1 VKTLAQSYASCL
13 YLCTDSTEDL
23 GAPAGFA
30 DIQTAFKEAQ
40 HIPFAPSAASF
51 QPGATYFDCQDAYSS
66 FERALDR
73 LPRPTVIVCKSARRA
88 GAVLTAYKGAKEG
101 GGAEKAMSFAKD
113 QGLSFVGA
121 AGLAAWVQTVAAK
134 ASSGAP
140 ILFRQMFEPVSSTYT
155 YLLADEL
162 TREAVLIDPV
172 VETAARDAKIIKEL
186 GLSLKYSLN
195 THVHAD
201 HVTGSWELKT
211 KHFPDSKSCIAA
223 VTGAVAD
230 VQLREGDTVAF
241 GSRFLRVLSTPGHT
255 DGCLSFVLDDDSRVF
270 TGDALLIRMCGR
282 TDFQQGSPATL
293 FSSVRDKLFKLPD
306 ACTVY
311 PAHDYSG
318 LTSSSIGEEKASNPR
333 LALDKTFEAFNDI
346 MNQPRPLPAQ
356 IDVAVPANM
365 RCGEPIEEVK

>member
-1 VKTLAQSYASCL
+1 
-13 YLCTDSTEDL
+13 
-23 GAPAGFA
+23 
-30 DIQTAFKEAQ
+30 
-40 HIPFAPSAASF
+40 
-51 QPGATYFDCQDAYSS
+51 
-66 FERALDR
+66 
-73 LPRPTVIVCKSARRA
+73 
-88 GAVLTAYKGAKEG
+88 
-101 GGAEKAMSFAKD
+101 
-113 QGLSFVGA
+113 
-121 AGLAAWVQTVAAK
+121 
-134 ASSGAP
+134 
-140 ILFRQMFEPVSSTYT
+140 
-155 YLLADEL
+155 
-162 TREAVLIDPV
+162 
-172 VETAARDAKIIKEL
+172 
-186 GLSLKYSLN
+186 
-195 THVHAD
+195 
-201 HVTGSWELKT
+201 
-211 KHFPDSKSCIAA
+211 
-223 VTGAVAD
+223 VAD

-346 MNQPRPLPAQ
+346 MNQPRPLPKQ